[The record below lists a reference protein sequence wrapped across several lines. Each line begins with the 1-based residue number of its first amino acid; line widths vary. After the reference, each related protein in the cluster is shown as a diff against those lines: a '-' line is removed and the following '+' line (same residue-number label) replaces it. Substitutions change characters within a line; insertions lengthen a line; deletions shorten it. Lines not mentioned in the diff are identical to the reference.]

1 MFGRIAP
8 RWQPPGPSRHRDEP
22 GDPPVAW
29 PAWWV
34 MPLADR
40 FMMGPP
46 CRACRADTIRQANAA
61 PTVSILSSSVYGR
74 IFKPTGRESPCPSTA
89 VLPQPWQRLPSTG
102 MLFHTPLTVDIQRA
116 GQQSGEVSGSRFCA
130 SPRHARGSNQ
140 LGMTPCGRRFQQR
153 GPIRATGREL
163 CSCASTA
170 VACHCQGSTFVSSR
184 GRS

>member
-1 MFGRIAP
+1 MAAA
-8 RWQPPGPSRHRDEP
+8 GPIYVRDEP
-22 GDPPVAW
+22 GDLASAQPT
-29 PAWWV
+29 WWAV
-34 MPLADR
+34 RKLNR

-46 CRACRADTIRQANAA
+46 CRACRAATVRQANAA

-74 IFKPTGRESPCPSTA
+74 IFMPTGRESSCPSTA

-153 GPIRATGREL
+153 GPIHATGREL

-170 VACHCQGSTFVSSR
+170 VAYHC
-184 GRS
+184 